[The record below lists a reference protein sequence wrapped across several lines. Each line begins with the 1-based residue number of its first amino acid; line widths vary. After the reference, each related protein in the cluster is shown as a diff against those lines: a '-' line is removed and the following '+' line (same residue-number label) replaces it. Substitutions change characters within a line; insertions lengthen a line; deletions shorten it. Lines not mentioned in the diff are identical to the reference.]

1 MLGKLMKYEI
11 KGTARL
17 LLPVYAALLVMTLLN
32 KIFLSINS
40 QATGFIMT
48 TGISMALYVCIII
61 ALVVM
66 TFIVIIQRFYKNL
79 MTDEGYLMFTL
90 PVPTWQQIVS
100 KLIIALMWSF
110 VCGIVIMLSIMILA
124 IDGTSLQYMGE
135 FFQELG
141 RAFNSPQGGQAIV
154 ILIELFILMV
164 VGICS
169 NVLQIY
175 TSISVGQLF
184 GRHKIIAA
192 FGAYIVINLILQ
204 IIFTTMTVSFAL
216 TSDTSM
222 INAFFNN
229 MDPVAAVNWMLNIGT
244 LGNLVLAAIYFVAT
258 NYILKNKLNLE

>member
-17 LLPVYAALLVMTLLN
+17 LLPVYAALLVLTLIN

-40 QATGFIMT
+40 EATGFIMT
-48 TGISMALYVCIII
+48 TGISMALYVCIIV

-90 PVPTWQQIVS
+90 PVPTWQHIVS
-100 KLIIALMWSF
+100 KLVIALMWSF
-110 VCGIVIMLSIMILA
+110 VCGLVIMLSILILA
-124 IDGTSLQYMGE
+124 IDGASLQYAGE

-141 RAFNSPQGGQAIV
+141 RALSSPEGGAA
-154 ILIELFILMV
+154 ILILVEFFILMV
-164 VGICS
+164 VGAAS
-169 NVLQIY
+169 NILQVY

-184 GRHKIIAA
+184 GRHKIIGA
-192 FGAYIVINLILQ
+192 FAAYIAINIVLQ
-204 IIFTTMTVSFAL
+204 ILFTIMTVTFAL
-216 TSDTSM
+216 
-222 INAFFNN
+222 NADASLLNTFFSN
-229 MDPVAAVNWMLNIGT
+229 MDPLAATNWILNLGT
-244 LGNLVLAAIYFVAT
+244 LGNLILAAIYFVVT

>member
-17 LLPVYAALLVMTLLN
+17 LLPVYAALLAMTLIN

-40 QATGFIMT
+40 DATGFIVT
-48 TGISMALYVCIII
+48 TGIIMAHYVCIII
-61 ALVVM
+61 AL
-66 TFIVIIQRFYKNL
+66 VIIQRFYKNL

-100 KLIIALMWSF
+100 KLVIALMWTF

-124 IDGTSLQYMGE
+124 IDGASLQYMGE

-141 RAFNSPQGGQAIV
+141 RAFNSPEGGQAAL
-154 ILIELFILMV
+154 ILIELFILMI
-164 VGICS
+164 VGVCC
-169 NVLQIY
+169 NVLQVY

-184 GRHKIIAA
+184 GKHKIIGA
-192 FGAYIVINLILQ
+192 FVTYIAINIILQ
-204 IIFTTMTVSFAL
+204 IIFTVMTVSFAL

-222 INAFFNN
+222 LNAVFNN
-229 MDPVAAVNWMLNIGT
+229 MDPVTAVNWMLNIGT
-244 LGNLVLAAIYFVAT
+244 LGNLILSAIYFAVT

>member
-17 LLPVYAALLVMTLLN
+17 LLPVYVALLAMTLIN

-40 QATGFIMT
+40 EATGFIMT
-48 TGISMALYVCIII
+48 TGISMTLYVCIIM
-61 ALVVM
+61 ALIVM

-100 KLIIALMWSF
+100 KLIIALMWSL

-124 IDGTSLQYMGE
+124 IDGTSLQYMGQ

-141 RAFNSPQGGQAIV
+141 QAFNSPEGGQAIL
-154 ILIELFILMV
+154 ILFELFILMI
-164 VGICS
+164 VGICA
-169 NVLQIY
+169 NVLQVY
-175 TSISVGQLF
+175 ASISIGQLF
-184 GRHKIIAA
+184 GKHKVLGA
-192 FGAYIVINLILQ
+192 FGAYIVINIILQ
-204 IIFTTMTVSFAL
+204 TIFTVMTVSFAL
-216 TSDTSM
+216 TADTSM

-229 MDPVAAVNWMLNIGT
+229 MDPVAAVNWMMNLAT
-244 LGNLVLAAIYFVAT
+244 LGNLVLAAIYFAAT
-258 NYILKNKLNLE
+258 NYILKHKLNLE

>member
-1 MLGKLMKYEI
+1 MKYEI

-40 QATGFIMT
+40 ATTGFAMT
-48 TGISMALYVCIII
+48 VGISLTLYVCIII
-61 ALVVM
+61 ALIVM

-110 VCGIVIMLSIMILA
+110 VCGIVIILSIMILA
-124 IDGTSLQYMGE
+124 MDGASLQYMGE
-135 FFQELG
+135 FFQEMG
-141 RAFNSPQGGQAIV
+141 RAFNSPEGGQAVV

-222 INAFFNN
+222 LNAFFNN